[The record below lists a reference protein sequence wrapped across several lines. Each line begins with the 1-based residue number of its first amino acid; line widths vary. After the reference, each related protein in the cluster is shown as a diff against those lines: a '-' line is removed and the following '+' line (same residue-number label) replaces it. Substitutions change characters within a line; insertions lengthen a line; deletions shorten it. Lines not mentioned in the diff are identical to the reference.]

1 MLNGV
6 PTLQR
11 SHVALKGERHRMT
24 PPSDGRPRKLPFVVF
39 VLSAGTF
46 LMGTTEFVIAGLLPD
61 IADDL
66 NVSLPQAG
74 LLITAFAA
82 GMIVGAPAMAV
93 ATLHLPRR
101 STLVLA
107 LAVFALGHLVAA
119 LSSSFALVL
128 AARVVTALAT
138 GTFWCVGAIVA
149 TTAAGPAATS
159 RTLGML
165 LGGLTVAT
173 VAGVPLGAWLGQLS
187 GWRGPFWV
195 LAALSAG
202 AAAVIGRYIPAD
214 ERREAPSVRA
224 EFAALRDV
232 RVWLTL
238 SSMTLLMGGV
248 LATYTYI
255 SPLLT
260 ERADISAGAVP
271 MVLTGY
277 GLGAL
282 LGTTVGGRLGDR
294 RPLVT
299 LLTAAATTTLVLLL
313 LTLLSTSPV
322 AAVVLVTLMGMA
334 GFAANPA
341 LGALALRF
349 AGSAPTLVSGLS
361 GAAPNVGIAIGS
373 WAAGTALTSPLE
385 QAGPPLVGTV
395 AAAFTLVPLTALAL
409 MRATRSETLPPQP
422 GAAADQSIGCGA
434 QDIA

>member
-1 MLNGV
+1 MS
-6 PTLQR
+6 PT
-11 SHVALKGERHRMT
+11 
-24 PPSDGRPRKLPFVVF
+24 PDGPPRKLPFVVL

-46 LMGTTEFVIAGLLPD
+46 LMGTTEFVIAGLLPE
-61 IADDL
+61 IAGDL
-66 NVSLPQAG
+66 NVSVSQAG

-82 GMIVGAPAMAV
+82 GMIVGAPAMAI

-101 STLVLA
+101 STLILA
-107 LAVFALGHLVAA
+107 LVVFSLGHLAAA

-159 RTLGML
+159 RALSML

-195 LAALSAG
+195 LAALSAS
-202 AAAVIGRYIPAD
+202 AAAVVGRFIPAD

-224 EFAALRDV
+224 EFAVLRDV

-238 SSMTLLMGGV
+238 SAMTLLMGGV
-248 LATYTYI
+248 LATYTYV

-260 ERADISAGAVP
+260 ERAGIPAGAVP
-271 MVLTGY
+271 MVLIGY

-294 RPLVT
+294 HPLAT
-299 LLTAAATTTLVLLL
+299 LITSAATTTLVLLL
-313 LTLLSTSPV
+313 LTLLSPSPV
-322 AAVVLVTLMGMA
+322 AAVILVTLLGMT
-334 GFAANPA
+334 GFAATPV

-349 AGSAPTLVSGLS
+349 SSSAPNLVSGLS
-361 GAAPNVGIAIGS
+361 GSAPNVGIAIGS
-373 WAAGTALTSPLE
+373 WTAGIALTSPLE

-395 AAAFTLVPLTALAL
+395 AVALTLLPLTALAL
-409 MRATRSETLPPQP
+409 MRATRSETSPHQP
-422 GAAADQSIGCGA
+422 RAAADQTIGGGNRH
-434 QDIA
+434 IG

>member
-1 MLNGV
+1 MS
-6 PTLQR
+6 PT
-11 SHVALKGERHRMT
+11 
-24 PPSDGRPRKLPFVVF
+24 PDGPPRKLPFVVL

-46 LMGTTEFVIAGLLPD
+46 LMGTTEFVIAGLLPE
-61 IADDL
+61 IAGDL
-66 NVSLPQAG
+66 NVSVSQAG

-82 GMIVGAPAMAV
+82 GMIVGAPAMAI

-101 STLVLA
+101 STLILA
-107 LAVFALGHLVAA
+107 LVVFSLGHLAAA

-159 RTLGML
+159 RALSML

-202 AAAVIGRYIPAD
+202 AAAVVGRFIPAD

-224 EFAALRDV
+224 EFAVLRDV

-238 SSMTLLMGGV
+238 SAMTLLMGGV
-248 LATYTYI
+248 LATYTYV

-260 ERADISAGAVP
+260 ERAGIPAGAMP
-271 MVLTGY
+271 MVLIGY

-294 RPLVT
+294 HPLAT
-299 LLTAAATTTLVLLL
+299 LITSAATTTLVLLL
-313 LTLLSTSPV
+313 LTLLSPSPV
-322 AAVVLVTLMGMA
+322 AAVILVTLLGMT
-334 GFAANPA
+334 GFAATPV

-349 AGSAPTLVSGLS
+349 SSSAPNLVSGLS
-361 GAAPNVGIAIGS
+361 GSAPNVGIAVGS
-373 WAAGTALTSPLE
+373 WTAGIALTSPLE

-395 AAAFTLVPLTALAL
+395 AVALTLLPLTALAL
-409 MRATRSETLPPQP
+409 MRATRSETSPHQP
-422 GAAADQSIGCGA
+422 RAAADQTIGGGNRH
-434 QDIA
+434 IG

>member
-1 MLNGV
+1 MS
-6 PTLQR
+6 PT
-11 SHVALKGERHRMT
+11 T
-24 PPSDGRPRKLPFVVF
+24 DGRPHKLPFVVL

-46 LMGTTEFVIAGLLPD
+46 LMGTTEFIIAGLLPE

-66 NVSLPQAG
+66 NVSMSHAG

-82 GMIVGAPAMAV
+82 GMIVGAPAMAI

-101 STLVLA
+101 STLILA
-107 LAVFALGHLVAA
+107 LVVFALGHLVAA

-138 GTFWCVGAIVA
+138 GTFWCVGALVA

-159 RTLGML
+159 RALGML
-165 LGGLTVAT
+165 LGGLTVAN

-202 AAAVIGRYIPAD
+202 AAAVIGRYIPVD
-214 ERREAPSVRA
+214 ERREAPSVRG

-238 SSMTLLMGGV
+238 SAMTLLMGGV

-260 ERADISAGAVP
+260 ARAGLPNGAVP

-294 RPLVT
+294 RPLAT
-299 LLTAAATTTLVLLL
+299 LITSAGTTTLVLLL
-313 LTLLSTSPV
+313 LTFVSTSPV
-322 AAVVLVTLMGMA
+322 AAVILVTLMGMT
-334 GFAANPA
+334 GFAATPV

-349 AGSAPTLVSGLS
+349 SSSAPTLVSGLS
-361 GAAPNVGIAIGS
+361 GSAPNLGIAIGS
-373 WAAGTALTSPLE
+373 WTAGIALTSPLG

-395 AAAFTLVPLTALAL
+395 AAALTLVPLTALTL
-409 MRATRSETLPPQP
+409 MRATRSGTPSPQP
-422 GAAADQSIGCGA
+422 RAAAEQEIGCGT
-434 QDIA
+434 QGIG

>member
-1 MLNGV
+1 M
-6 PTLQR
+6 
-11 SHVALKGERHRMT
+11 
-24 PPSDGRPRKLPFVVF
+24 PPNTDGRPRKLPFVVW

-46 LMGTTEFVIAGLLPD
+46 LMGTTEFVIAGLLPE

-66 NVSLPQAG
+66 NVSLPHAG

-82 GMIVGAPAMAV
+82 GMIVGAPTMAI
-93 ATLHLPRR
+93 ATLRLPRR
-101 STLVLA
+101 STLILA
-107 LAVFALGHLVAA
+107 LVVFALGHLVAA

-159 RTLGML
+159 RALGML

-202 AAAVIGRYIPAD
+202 AAAVIGRFIPGD
-214 ERREAPSVRA
+214 ERREASSVRA

-260 ERADISAGAVP
+260 ERAGISAGTVP

-299 LLTAAATTTLVLLL
+299 LITAAATTTLVLLL
-313 LTLLSTSPV
+313 LTVFSTSPV
-322 AAVVLVTLMGMA
+322 AAVGLVTLMGMT

-349 AGSAPTLVSGLS
+349 AGSAPTLASGLS

-373 WAAGTALTSPLE
+373 WTAGIALTSPLQ

-395 AAAFTLVPLTALAL
+395 AAALTLVPLTALAL
-409 MRATRSETLPPQP
+409 MRATRSGTLPPQP
-422 GAAADQSIGCGA
+422 RAAAEQSIGCGR
-434 QDIA
+434 QDLG

>member
-1 MLNGV
+1 M
-6 PTLQR
+6 
-11 SHVALKGERHRMT
+11 
-24 PPSDGRPRKLPFVVF
+24 PSTTDGRRRKLPFVVS

-46 LMGTTEFVIAGLLPD
+46 LMGTTEFVIAGLLPE

-66 NVSLPQAG
+66 HVSVSHAG

-82 GMIVGAPAMAV
+82 GMIVGAPVMAI
-93 ATLHLPRR
+93 ATLRLPRR
-101 STLVLA
+101 STLILA
-107 LAVFALGHLVAA
+107 LVVFSLGHLAAA

-138 GTFWCVGAIVA
+138 GTFWCVAALVA

-159 RTLGML
+159 RALGML
-165 LGGLTVAT
+165 LGGLTVAN

-195 LAALSAG
+195 LAALSA
-202 AAAVIGRYIPAD
+202 AAATVIGRYIPAD
-214 ERREAPSVRA
+214 ERSEAPSVRA

-248 LATYTYI
+248 LATYTYV

-260 ERADISAGAVP
+260 ERAGIPHGAVP
-271 MVLTGY
+271 LVLTGY

-294 RPLVT
+294 RPLAT
-299 LLTAAATTTLVLLL
+299 LITSSVTTTLVLLL
-313 LTLLSTSPV
+313 LTFFSPSPV
-322 AAVVLVTLMGMA
+322 AAVVLVTLMGMT
-334 GFAANPA
+334 GFAATPV

-349 AGSAPTLVSGLS
+349 SRSAPTLVSGLS
-361 GAAPNVGIAIGS
+361 GSAPNVGIAIGS
-373 WAAGTALTSPLE
+373 WTAGIALTSPLE

-395 AAAFTLVPLTALAL
+395 AVALTLLPLTALAL
-409 MRATRSETLPPQP
+409 MRATRSETPPAQP
-422 GAAADQSIGCGA
+422 RAAADQRIGGGT
-434 QDIA
+434 QDIG

>member
-1 MLNGV
+1 
-6 PTLQR
+6 
-11 SHVALKGERHRMT
+11 MT

-46 LMGTTEFVIAGLLPD
+46 LMGTTEFVIAGLLPE

-159 RTLGML
+159 RALGML

-202 AAAVIGRYIPAD
+202 AAAVVGRYIPAD

-260 ERADISAGAVP
+260 ERAGISAGAVP

-313 LTLLSTSPV
+313 LTFLSTSPV
-322 AAVVLVTLMGMA
+322 AAVVLVTLMGMT

-349 AGSAPTLVSGLS
+349 AGSAPTLASGLS

-373 WAAGTALTSPLE
+373 WTAGAALTSPLE
-385 QAGPPLVGTV
+385 HAGPPLVGTV

-409 MRATRSETLPPQP
+409 MRATRSETPPPQP
-422 GAAADQSIGCGA
+422 GAATNQSIGCGA

>member
-1 MLNGV
+1 
-6 PTLQR
+6 
-11 SHVALKGERHRMT
+11 
-24 PPSDGRPRKLPFVVF
+24 
-39 VLSAGTF
+39 
-46 LMGTTEFVIAGLLPD
+46 MGTTEFVIAGLLPE
-61 IADDL
+61 IANDL
-66 NVSLPQAG
+66 NVSLSQAG

-101 STLVLA
+101 STLILA
-107 LAVFALGHLVAA
+107 LIVFALGHLAAA

-138 GTFWCVGAIVA
+138 GTFWCVGAVVA

-159 RTLGML
+159 RALGTL
-165 LGGLTVAT
+165 LGGMTVAT
-173 VAGVPLGAWLGQLS
+173 VAGVPLGALLGQLS

-195 LAALSAG
+195 LAVLSAA

-224 EFAALRDV
+224 EFAALRDA

-238 SSMTLLMGGV
+238 SAMTLLMGGV

-260 ERADISAGAVP
+260 ERAGIPAGAVP

-294 RPLVT
+294 RPLAT
-299 LLTAAATTTLVLLL
+299 LITAAAMTTLVLLL
-313 LTLLSTSPV
+313 LTLLSPSPV
-322 AAVVLVTLMGMA
+322 AAVVLVTLMGVT
-334 GFAANPA
+334 GFAATPA

-349 AGSAPTLVSGLS
+349 AGSAPTLASGVS
-361 GAAPNVGIAIGS
+361 GAAPNVGIALGS
-373 WAAGTALTSPLE
+373 WTAGLALTSPLG

-395 AAAFTLVPLTALAL
+395 AAALTLVPLTALAL
-409 MRATRSETLPPQP
+409 MRATRPETRKPQP
-422 GAAADQSIGCGA
+422 RAAADESIGYGTQA
-434 QDIA
+434 IG

>member
-1 MLNGV
+1 MS
-6 PTLQR
+6 P
-11 SHVALKGERHRMT
+11 S
-24 PPSDGRPRKLPFVVF
+24 SDGRSRKLPFVVL

-46 LMGTTEFVIAGLLPD
+46 LMGTTEFVVAGLLPE
-61 IADDL
+61 IAGDL
-66 NVSLPQAG
+66 NVSLSQAG

-82 GMIVGAPAMAV
+82 GMIVGAPAMAI
-93 ATLHLPRR
+93 ATLRLPRR

-107 LAVFALGHLVAA
+107 LVVFAVGHLVAA

-138 GTFWCVGAIVA
+138 GTFWCVGAVVA
-149 TTAAGPAATS
+149 TTAAGPGATS
-159 RTLGML
+159 RALGML

-202 AAAVIGRYIPAD
+202 AAAVIGRFIPAD

-238 SSMTLLMGGV
+238 SCMALLMGGV

-260 ERADISAGAVP
+260 ERAGISAGAVP
-271 MVLTGY
+271 VVLTAY

-294 RPLVT
+294 RPLAT
-299 LLTAAATTTLVLLL
+299 LVTAAATTTLVLLL
-313 LTLLSTSPV
+313 LTWLSPNPV
-322 AAVVLVTLMGMA
+322 AAVVLVTLMGVT

-349 AGSAPTLVSGLS
+349 AGSAPTLASGLS

-373 WAAGTALTSPLE
+373 WTAGIALTSPLG

-395 AAAFTLVPLTALAL
+395 AVTLTLVPLTALAL
-409 MRATRSETLPPQP
+409 MRATRSETPSPHRGEGVDL
-422 GAAADQSIGCGA
+422 SIGPSESAPNIG
-434 QDIA
+434 

>member
-1 MLNGV
+1 M
-6 PTLQR
+6 
-11 SHVALKGERHRMT
+11 
-24 PPSDGRPRKLPFVVF
+24 PSTTDGRPRKLPFVVL

-46 LMGTTEFVIAGLLPD
+46 LMGTTEFVVAGLLPE

-66 NVSLPQAG
+66 NVSVSHAG

-82 GMIVGAPAMAV
+82 GMIVGAPAMAI
-93 ATLHLPRR
+93 ATLRLPRR
-101 STLVLA
+101 STLILA

-119 LSSSFALVL
+119 LSSSFTLVL
-128 AARVVTALAT
+128 TARVVTALAT
-138 GTFWCVGAIVA
+138 GTFWCVGALVA

-159 RTLGML
+159 RALGML

-195 LAALSAG
+195 LAVLSAG
-202 AAAVIGRYIPAD
+202 AAAVIGQYIPTD
-214 ERREAPSVRA
+214 VRSEAPSVRA

-238 SSMTLLMGGV
+238 SAMTLLMGGV

-260 ERADISAGAVP
+260 ERAGIPNGAVP

-294 RPLVT
+294 RPLAT
-299 LLTAAATTTLVLLL
+299 LLTSAGTTTLVLLL
-313 LTLLSTSPV
+313 LTWLSPNPV
-322 AAVVLVTLMGMA
+322 AAVVLVTLMGMT
-334 GFAANPA
+334 GFAATPV

-349 AGSAPTLVSGLS
+349 SSSAPTLVSGLS
-361 GAAPNVGIAIGS
+361 GAAPNVGIAVGS
-373 WAAGTALTSPLE
+373 WTAGIALTSPLA

-395 AAAFTLVPLTALAL
+395 AVALTLVPLAVLAL
-409 MRATRSETLPPQP
+409 MRATRSETPPPQP
-422 GAAADQSIGCGA
+422 RAATEQAIGCGL
-434 QDIA
+434 QDLG

>member
-1 MLNGV
+1 MP
-6 PTLQR
+6 PT
-11 SHVALKGERHRMT
+11 T
-24 PPSDGRPRKLPFVVF
+24 DDRPRKLPFVVL
-39 VLSAGTF
+39 VLSIGTF
-46 LMGTTEFVIAGLLPD
+46 LMGTTEFVIAGLLPE
-61 IADDL
+61 IANDL
-66 NVSLPQAG
+66 NVSLSQAG

-101 STLVLA
+101 STLILA
-107 LAVFALGHLVAA
+107 LIVFALGHLAAA

-138 GTFWCVGAIVA
+138 GTFWCVGAVVA

-159 RTLGML
+159 RALGTL
-165 LGGLTVAT
+165 LGGMTVAT
-173 VAGVPLGAWLGQLS
+173 VAGVPLGALLGQLS

-195 LAALSAG
+195 LAVLSAA

-224 EFAALRDV
+224 EFAALRDA

-238 SSMTLLMGGV
+238 SAMTLLMGGV

-260 ERADISAGAVP
+260 ERAGIPAGAVP

-294 RPLVT
+294 RPLAT
-299 LLTAAATTTLVLLL
+299 LITAAAMTTLVLLL
-313 LTLLSTSPV
+313 LTLLSPSPV
-322 AAVVLVTLMGMA
+322 AAVVLVTLMGVT
-334 GFAANPA
+334 GFAATPA

-349 AGSAPTLVSGLS
+349 AGSAPTLASGVS
-361 GAAPNVGIAIGS
+361 GAAPNVGIALGS
-373 WAAGTALTSPLE
+373 WTAGLALTSPLG

-395 AAAFTLVPLTALAL
+395 AAALTLVPLTALAL
-409 MRATRSETLPPQP
+409 MRATRPETRKPQP
-422 GAAADQSIGCGA
+422 RAAADESIGYGTQA
-434 QDIA
+434 IG

>member
-1 MLNGV
+1 MS
-6 PTLQR
+6 PTTR
-11 SHVALKGERHRMT
+11 E
-24 PPSDGRPRKLPFVVF
+24 RPRKLPFVVL

-46 LMGTTEFVIAGLLPD
+46 LMGTTEFVIAGLLPE

-66 NVSLPQAG
+66 NVSLSQAG
-74 LLITAFAA
+74 LLITAFAV
-82 GMIVGAPAMAV
+82 GMIVGAPAMAI
-93 ATLHLPRR
+93 ATLRLPRR
-101 STLVLA
+101 STLILA
-107 LAVFALGHLVAA
+107 LVVFALGHLVAA
-119 LSSSFALVL
+119 LSSSFTLVL

-138 GTFWCVGAIVA
+138 GTFWCVGAVVA

-159 RTLGML
+159 RALGML

-173 VAGVPLGAWLGQLS
+173 VAGVPLGSWLGQLS

-248 LATYTYI
+248 LATYTYV

-260 ERADISAGAVP
+260 ERAGIPAGAVP

-294 RPLVT
+294 RPL
-299 LLTAAATTTLVLLL
+299 AALIASAAMTTLVLLL
-313 LTLLSTSPV
+313 LTLFSPNPV
-322 AAVVLVTLMGMA
+322 AAVVLVVLLGMT
-334 GFAANPA
+334 GFAPTPV

-349 AGSAPTLVSGLS
+349 SGSAPNLVSGLS
-361 GAAPNVGIAIGS
+361 GSAPNVGIAIGS
-373 WAAGTALTSPLE
+373 WTAGVALTSPLR

-395 AAAFTLVPLTALAL
+395 AAVLTLVPLTALAL
-409 MRATRSETLPPQP
+409 MRATRSETPPP
-422 GAAADQSIGCGA
+422 RAAADQSVGGLL
-434 QDIA
+434 QDTPRDSRS

>member
-1 MLNGV
+1 MS
-6 PTLQR
+6 PT
-11 SHVALKGERHRMT
+11 T
-24 PPSDGRPRKLPFVVF
+24 DGKPGKLPFVVW

-46 LMGTTEFVIAGLLPD
+46 LMGTTEFVVAGLLPE

-66 NVSLPQAG
+66 HVSVSHAG

-82 GMIVGAPAMAV
+82 GMIVGAPTMAI

-107 LAVFALGHLVAA
+107 LVVFALGHLIAA

-159 RTLGML
+159 RALGML

-202 AAAVIGRYIPAD
+202 AAAVIGRFIPAD
-214 ERREAPSVRA
+214 ERHEAPSVRA
-224 EFAALRDV
+224 EFAALLDV

-260 ERADISAGAVP
+260 ERAGISAGALP

-294 RPLVT
+294 RPLAT
-299 LLTAAATTTLVLLL
+299 LITAAATTTLVLLL
-313 LTLLSTSPV
+313 LTLLSSNPV
-322 AAVVLVTLMGMA
+322 AAVVLVTLMGMT

-349 AGSAPTLVSGLS
+349 AGSAPTLASGLS

-373 WAAGTALTSPLE
+373 WTAGIALTSPLQ

-395 AAAFTLVPLTALAL
+395 AAALTLVPLTALAL
-409 MRATRSETLPPQP
+409 MRATRSQTSPPQP
-422 GAAADQSIGCGA
+422 RASADQSVGGGLR
-434 QDIA
+434 DLG

>member
-1 MLNGV
+1 MS
-6 PTLQR
+6 PT
-11 SHVALKGERHRMT
+11 
-24 PPSDGRPRKLPFVVF
+24 PDGQPRKLPFVVWA
-39 VLSAGTF
+39 LSAGTF
-46 LMGTTEFVIAGLLPD
+46 LMGTTEFVVAGLLPE

-66 NVSLPQAG
+66 NVSVSHAG

-82 GMIVGAPAMAV
+82 GMIVGAPTMAI
-93 ATLHLPRR
+93 ATLRLPRR
-101 STLVLA
+101 SILILA
-107 LAVFALGHLVAA
+107 LVVFALGHLAA
-119 LSSSFALVL
+119 GLSSSFALVV

-149 TTAAGPAATS
+149 TTAAGPTATS
-159 RTLGML
+159 RALGML

-202 AAAVIGRYIPAD
+202 AAAVIGWFIPAD
-214 ERREAPSVRA
+214 ERRDAPSVRA

-238 SSMTLLMGGV
+238 SSMTLLIGGV

-260 ERADISAGAVP
+260 ERAGISAGAVP
-271 MVLTGY
+271 LVLTGY

-294 RPLVT
+294 LPLVT

-313 LTLLSTSPV
+313 LTLLSPSPV
-322 AAVVLVTLMGMA
+322 AAVVLVTLMGMT

-349 AGSAPTLVSGLS
+349 AGSAPTLASGLS

-373 WAAGTALTSPLE
+373 WTAGMSLASPLE

-395 AAAFTLVPLTALAL
+395 AAALTFVPLTVLAL
-409 MRATRSETLPPQP
+409 MHAARSETPPTQRGP
-422 GAAADQSIGCGA
+422 ASGRPVGCST
-434 QDIA
+434 QDSG